1 MFKRLKA
8 HLPGVLPGAAAL
20 VLLPEQ
26 MPVLQ
31 QRGNRD
37 DCAAPRHAAWF
48 QEAFRLRTAEIQFLF
63 ANIHGYTASFK
74 IIEAVLYSC
83 YRYYQILHIGPP
95 MFIYYSM
102 LCFAFALVSRRR
114 AGPAGIEFNHAM
126 ASRQKLTY
134 CTGIE
139 HRWAQCRQKLSS
151 QLLAIG
157 RKKGLIPSI
166 FPWPRESI
174 HLAHLGTSS

>member
-1 MFKRLKA
+1 MLNLEGKTFHLYTWTLDKA
-8 HLPGVLPGAAAL
+8 P
-20 VLLPEQ
+20 
-26 MPVLQ
+26 
-31 QRGNRD
+31 
-37 DCAAPRHAAWF
+37 
-48 QEAFRLRTAEIQFLF
+48 AFRLRASDVICG
-63 ANIHGYTASFK
+63 IHRSPGRQQLLHHG
-74 IIEAVLYSC
+74 AVAVVHRNLQRRPSSAGNGFFDIK
-83 YRYYQILHIGPP
+83 RVVT
-95 MFIYYSM
+95 F
-102 LCFAFALVSRRR
+102 LVSRRR

-134 CTGIE
+134 CTGSE

-151 QLLAIG
+151 QLLATG